1 MGEQWGDYEDI
12 NLTKPEKLDPKLPKN
27 PAKTVFVR
35 TELLNL
41 DSFFRDC
48 RNRPEHH

>member
-1 MGEQWGDYEDI
+1 MGEQWGAYEDI

-41 DSFFRDC
+41 DILFPRLQK
-48 RNRPEHH
+48 PT